1 MTTGNKYQYPYSANL
16 NTRTLSLVQK
26 IRGLD
31 GTSARYKF
39 IDSLSASDRAELFKG
54 LPKTDKVKYDSYR
67 ESTVNEKTKAERE
80 QRLEEARLG
89 NARDIKDIVQVLLE
103 HREILS
109 SNDRFWVQSMDET
122 GSRQRTAYSRYSP
135 RQQEVFWSIYRRY
148 FPKTN

>member
-1 MTTGNKYQYPYSANL
+1 MTNGNKDQHPSSANL
-16 NTRTLSLVQK
+16 NTRTRSLVKK
-26 IRGLD
+26 IRELD

-54 LPKTDKVKYDSYR
+54 LHKTDKVKYDSYR
-67 ESTVNEKTKAERE
+67 ESTVSEKTKAERE

-89 NARDIKDIVQVLLE
+89 NARDIKDVVQVLLE
-103 HREILS
+103 YPEILS
-109 SNDRFWVQSMDET
+109 PNAASWAQRMDET
-122 GSRQRTAYSRYSP
+122 GSRQRTAYSGYSP